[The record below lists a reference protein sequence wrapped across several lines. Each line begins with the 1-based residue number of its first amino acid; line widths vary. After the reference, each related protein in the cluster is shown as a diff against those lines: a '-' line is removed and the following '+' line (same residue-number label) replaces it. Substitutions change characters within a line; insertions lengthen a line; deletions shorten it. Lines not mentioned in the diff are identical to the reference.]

1 MHKKIGVCVDDMI
14 VKPEEER
21 DHIQISRKLFKRLRK
36 YKLKLCIFRVESEK
50 LLGFVIRNTS
60 TEVVPDQF
68 KAMQVILTP
77 KTEK

>member
-36 YKLKLCIFRVESEK
+36 YKLKLNSSSAY
-50 LLGFVIRNTS
+50 LGWNQRNYWG
-60 TEVVPDQF
+60 
-68 KAMQVILTP
+68 L
-77 KTEK
+77 